1 MSYRTAGP
9 FPRSPRGLA
18 RRLRRGAAIPLFL
31 LALAPRLPAQVDSA
45 DGSGRA
51 VDRWLVSAAFPAER
65 ADEGSPLAAPGP
77 EGVLPDRGREAAGIE
92 WRLVR
97 RDGADRFRL
106 DALGAGGED
115 GAGAAGGGEEPAT
128 TGPRLVYAHAYVR
141 SPSDRTIRLSWTGV
155 DGSRVR
161 AWWNGR
167 PLLDVDGEPRES
179 VAERPVRVRLGAGWN
194 TLLLR
199 AVQGD
204 GALGFG
210 ARLLPDATA
219 PGPGLD
225 GVRVQASRPPGE
237 VRTGPAPWIV
247 VDPAVRATGHLAWRG
262 DELLGSVAVDVTAWS
277 ATPVDRVR
285 FKLRAGGT
293 EAEAVARWLT
303 PGAPVRTELWF
314 PLDRLERAAGEGRP
328 VETELRWA
336 KQEERLVL
344 VPPEEV
350 PAPPDEPI
358 RLVGWQVREA
368 PDSEP
373 PGRLEPG
380 DEPPGR
386 AGWLL
391 SGEWKVP
398 DALAGRSLSLSI
410 DGSPGDYRV
419 GDRALGADATSAL
432 LCAPCA
438 RGQKIEMLARSS
450 AEWTGYPTVS
460 RALDGD
466 ARPAGGEAP

>member
-1 MSYRTAGP
+1 MSHPTVGPSHGVPPCVARSLRGGTAVA
-9 FPRSPRGLA
+9 L
-18 RRLRRGAAIPLFL
+18 LL
-31 LALAPRLPAQVDSA
+31 LALAPPLPAQVDRE
-45 DGSGRA
+45 SGPGRPI
-51 VDRWLVSAAFPAER
+51 DRWLVSTSLPAER
-65 ADEGSPLAAPGP
+65 AVDGPLLAAPGP
-77 EGVLPDRGREAAGIE
+77 EGVLPDRGREAAGVE

-97 RDGADRFRL
+97 ENGAVRFRL
-106 DALGAGGED
+106 DSLVDEEEESASGEARVGD
-115 GAGAAGGGEEPAT
+115 TPVAAGP
-128 TGPRLVYAHAYVR
+128 VVVFAHAYVR
-141 SPSDRTIRLSWTGV
+141 SPSDRTLRLVWGGV

-167 PLLDVDGEPRES
+167 PLLDLDGEPRES
-179 VAERPVRVRLGAGWN
+179 AAETSLRVRVGAGWN

-199 AVQGD
+199 AVEGD
-204 GALGFG
+204 GALGLG
-210 ARLLPDATA
+210 ARLLPDDAA

-237 VRTGPAPWIV
+237 IRTGPEPWILL
-247 VDPAVRATGHLAWRG
+247 DPVVRATGHLAWRG
-262 DELLGSVAVDVTAWS
+262 EELLGSVAVDVTAWS

-314 PLDRLERAAGEGRP
+314 PLDRLRRAAGEGRP

-336 KQEERLVL
+336 KQEERLL
-344 VPPEEV
+344 LLPPEEV
-350 PAPPDEPI
+350 PASLEEPI

-368 PDSEP
+368 PDSDP

-380 DEPPGR
+380 DSPPGS

-398 DALAGRSLSLSI
+398 EALAGRSLALSVES
-410 DGSPGDYRV
+410 SPADYRIGERAT
-419 GDRALGADATSAL
+419 GDDPAPL
-432 LCAPCA
+432 LCDPCTRA
-438 RGQKIEMLARSS
+438 EKIRVLARSS
-450 AEWTGYPTVS
+450 GEWKGWPT
-460 RALDGD
+460 AIP
-466 ARPAGGEAP
+466 ARPAAASPPVGEAR